1 MSSEAEELRAYVRR
15 AIEAGRT
22 RADIRET
29 LAAAGWDEAQVS
41 RALDAWA
48 DVPGPLAV
56 PCPRAQLTARDAFLY
71 LLLFASLYLTA
82 WHLGALIFDLIE
94 IAVPDPLERDWS
106 WSWRGDS
113 IRWSV
118 AALLV
123 GAPLFAWLSVKLD
136 REMREDPVRR
146 HSPVRQWLGHL
157 TMFIAALIVIGA
169 LVTTIYN
176 MLDGELTLRFALK
189 VLTVAGI
196 AGVIF
201 SYYRAEL
208 RAGEGR

>member
-1 MSSEAEELRAYVRR
+1 MVSQTEELRGFVRR

-22 RADIRET
+22 RAEISET
-29 LAAAGWDEAQVS
+29 LAGAGWDQAQIA
-41 RALDAWA
+41 RALEAWA
-48 DVPGPLAV
+48 DAPGPLAV
-56 PCPRAQLTARDAFLY
+56 PRPRAQLTARDSFLY

-94 IAVPDPLERDWS
+94 IAVPDPLDRDWT
-106 WSWRGDS
+106 WWRGDS

-118 AALLV
+118 ASLLV
-123 GAPLFAWLSVKLD
+123 GGPLYAWLTVKLE

-146 HSPVRQWLGHL
+146 QSPVRHWLCNL
-157 TMFIAALIVIGA
+157 TLLVAALIVIGA

-176 MLDGELTLRFALK
+176 LLDGELTLRFALK

-201 SYYRAEL
+201 GYYRAEL
-208 RAGEGR
+208 RTAETR